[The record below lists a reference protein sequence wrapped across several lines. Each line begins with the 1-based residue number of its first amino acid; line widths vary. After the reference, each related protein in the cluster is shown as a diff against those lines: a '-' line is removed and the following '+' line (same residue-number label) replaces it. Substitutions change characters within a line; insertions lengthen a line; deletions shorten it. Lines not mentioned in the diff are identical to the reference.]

1 MCIGYDLK
9 LLGRVEHANIWRIVM
24 FIGHFAVAFLLMWL
38 FPNVNPLVPLI
49 GVSFPDLLWPFLVFS
64 GVEKLTVN
72 PDSPLQKDLVF
83 LSYPFSHSLVM
94 GTLVASGFGLVLGLL
109 LGALSGV
116 VFVLASA
123 SHWVLDILVHMK
135 DLPVTG
141 MRNDRKVGLG
151 LWGRPR
157 LAFILE
163 YLFYGA
169 MTLLFVPS
177 SQIMAI
183 LVLGGVF
190 HLINSNS
197 FLGFTRRNPT
207 RTSRAY
213 AGLALF
219 GFSAFIVTFILV
231 TENL

>member
-1 MCIGYDLK
+1 
-9 LLGRVEHANIWRIVM
+9 
-24 FIGHFAVAFLLMWL
+24 VAFLLMWL
-38 FPNVNPLVPLI
+38 FPNVTPLVPLI
-49 GVSFPDLLWPFLVFS
+49 GVSFPDLLWPFLVLS
-64 GVEKLTVN
+64 GVEKVTVN
-72 PDSPLQKDLVF
+72 PDSPLQKDLDFV
-83 LSYPFSHSLVM
+83 SYPFSHSLVIGM
-94 GTLVASGFGLVLGLL
+94 LIASGLGIIPGLL
-109 LGALSGV
+109 LGPLSGV

-123 SHWVLDILVHMK
+123 SHWVLDISVHMK

-141 MRNDRKVGLG
+141 MRRDRKVGLG

-157 LAFILE
+157 LAFVLE

-177 SQIMAI
+177 SQIIGI

-190 HLINSNS
+190 HLVNSNS

-219 GFSAFIVTFILV
+219 GFSAFIVAYILV
-231 TENL
+231 IGK